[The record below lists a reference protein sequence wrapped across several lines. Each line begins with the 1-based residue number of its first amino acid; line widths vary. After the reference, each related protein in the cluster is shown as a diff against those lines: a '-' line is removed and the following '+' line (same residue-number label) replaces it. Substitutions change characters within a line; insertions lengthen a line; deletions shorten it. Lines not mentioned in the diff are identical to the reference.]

1 MPYNAKDNLREVIDE
16 LCCCENHLNSAYLHS
31 EGTHN
36 RTEIHAALK
45 AVESALDSAQY
56 TLLHFKD

>member
-1 MPYNAKDNLREVIDE
+1 MRHNAKDNLKEAIDE
-16 LCCCENHLNSAYLHS
+16 LCCCQNHLNTAYLHA

-36 RTEIHAALK
+36 RSEIHTALQSIG
-45 AVESALDSAQY
+45 SALDSAQY

>member
-1 MPYNAKDNLREVIDE
+1 MPYNAKDNLREALDE
-16 LCCCENHLNSAYLHS
+16 LCCCQNHLNSAYLHA
-31 EGTHN
+31 EAAQN

-45 AVESALDSAQY
+45 AVGSAVDSAQY

>member
-1 MPYNAKDNLREVIDE
+1 MPYNAKDNLKEAIDE
-16 LCCCENHLNSAYLHS
+16 ICCCETHLNSAYIHA

-36 RTEIHAALK
+36 RIEIHAALK
-45 AVESALDSAQY
+45 AVGSALDSAQY

>member
-1 MPYNAKDNLREVIDE
+1 MPYNAKDNLKEAIDE
-16 LCCCENHLNSAYLHS
+16 LCCCENHLNSAYLHA

-45 AVESALDSAQY
+45 AVGSALDSAQY